1 MSPIDKL
8 YDILCRNA
16 KEEPM
21 NNLQELSSQI
31 SNFEYKGHQ
40 FSCLTIEG
48 EYNVLRVE
56 VSDLEEMPIFLTITE
71 AQILCISYLFNN
83 NEIHQDKIPE
93 LNQYLLELS
102 VPMPL
107 SAFAIVDEYYA
118 IFGALSCG
126 STLESIADELVTL
139 AANSSDS
146 LQALEEFIK

>member
-1 MSPIDKL
+1 
-8 YDILCRNA
+8 
-16 KEEPM
+16 M
-21 NNLQELSSQI
+21 NDLQDLSSRI
-31 SNFEYKGHQ
+31 AGFEYKGHQ

-71 AQILCISYLFNN
+71 VQILCISYLFNKD
-83 NEIHQDKIPE
+83 EIHQDRIAE

-107 SAFAIVDEYYA
+107 SAFSIVDDYYA

-139 AANSSDS
+139 AANSTDS

>member
-1 MSPIDKL
+1 MQD
-8 YDILCRNA
+8 
-16 KEEPM
+16 
-21 NNLQELSSQI
+21 LQELSNRI
-31 SNFEYKGHQ
+31 AGFEYKGHQ
-40 FSCLTIEG
+40 FNCLTIEG

-71 AQILCISYLFNN
+71 TQILCISYLFNME
-83 NEIHQDKIPE
+83 EIHQNKTVE

-107 SAFAIVDEYYA
+107 SAFAIVDDYYA

-126 STLESIADELVTL
+126 STIESIADELVTL
-139 AANSSDS
+139 AANAVDS